1 MIEFLLAY
9 AVFLASHVVPAASGL
24 KGALVRRWGRRVY
37 VALYSALSLGLL
49 GWLISAAVRAPFVP
63 LWGPAPGLMHLPF
76 LLMPAACVLIVAGGA
91 RANPVSVSFVGGA
104 GDPARPGLPGVV
116 RHPVLWGFAL
126 WALGH
131 LAANGDVVSVLLFG
145 GFAAFAFAGMAGL
158 GARARRQ
165 GRRPLAEGPLGRRLR
180 LALDGRLAVEV
191 AAGLALFFL
200 LLALHGPVIGV
211 DPRDW
216 L

>member
-1 MIEFLLAY
+1 MIEFALAC

-24 KGALVRRWGRRVY
+24 KGALVGRWGRRAYMV
-37 VALYSALSLGLL
+37 LYSLLSLGLL
-49 GWLISAAVRAPFVP
+49 AWLISAAARAPYVP

-76 LLMPAACVLIVAGGA
+76 LLMPVSCVLIVAGGA
-91 RANPVSVSFVGGA
+91 RANPVSVSFVGGDA
-104 GDPARPGLPGVV
+104 DPARPGLPGVV

-131 LAANGDVVSVLLFG
+131 LAANGDLVSVLMFG
-145 GFAAFAFAGMAGL
+145 SFAVFAFAGMAGL

-165 GRRPLAEGPLGRRLR
+165 GRRPVAEGPPGRRLR

-191 AAGLALFFL
+191 AGGLALFL
-200 LLALHGPVIGV
+200 ALLALHGPVIGV
-211 DPRDW
+211 DPTVW